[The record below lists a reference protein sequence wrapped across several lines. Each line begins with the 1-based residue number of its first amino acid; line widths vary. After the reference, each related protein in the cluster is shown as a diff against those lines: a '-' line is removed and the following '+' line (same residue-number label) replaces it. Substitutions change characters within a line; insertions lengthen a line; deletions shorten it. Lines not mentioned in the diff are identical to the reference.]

1 MEGRDLHRVKEQQ
14 KAGQHQPESSL
25 GDLEVCSRLRRCL
38 CACWRATPEEE
49 QPPAP
54 PARVKEQRKAGHSQP
69 GPRLGDLKI
78 SSDSLAVQPPLTPRS
93 SLGSSLI
100 SAENLLQVPHPR
112 RLEEDAFTW
121 DSHDA
126 NLLEPRG
133 LLSNWTLVVKTSAE
147 RVKEQQKAGQSQ
159 PETSLRDSNDSSDS
173 LAVQPSLSRQSS
185 LGSLLAS
192 AESTVSEDS
201 HLEEEE
207 EEEEETLLEPLPVAS
222 GSQDVEQKSQNVAP
236 VEEATV
242 ESLVGKEDIPR
253 RLQGKDTH
261 LTAPSPWDSLAVQP
275 PLSRRDSLEI
285 LLDSAENLLEVPHHR
300 APRRLEEDSFS
311 WLSSENSIGSEEDF
325 VMETLD
331 QLLQETQDIV
341 EDPDT

>member
-1 MEGRDLHRVKEQQ
+1 MLFMEDKQERVAGGFPLGKRAPGGRGQGGTSQTPEGSGLLTEGRNV
-14 KAGQHQPESSL
+14 
-25 GDLEVCSRLRRCL
+25 L
-38 CACWRATPEEE
+38 CFMIPFSF
-49 QPPAP
+49 Q
-54 PARVKEQRKAGHSQP
+54 
-69 GPRLGDLKI
+69 
-78 SSDSLAVQPPLTPRS
+78 
-93 SLGSSLI
+93 
-100 SAENLLQVPHPR
+100 
-112 RLEEDAFTW
+112 

-133 LLSNWTLVVKTSAE
+133 LLSNWALVMKTSEE

-159 PETSLRDSNDSSDS
+159 PEPSLCDSKDSSVRSAAGGFARERGLPGQNGGTSRTPEGGGLLGKESKCPLVHRQDS
-173 LAVQPSLSRQSS
+173 LAVQPYLSRQSS

-201 HLEEEE
+201 LLEEEE
-207 EEEEETLLEPLPVAS
+207 EEEETTLEPLPVAS
-222 GSQDVEQKSQNVAP
+222 GSQDAEQKSQNVVP

-253 RLQGKDTH
+253 RLQVKDTH

-311 WLSSENSIGSEEDF
+311 SLSSENSLGSEEDF

-341 EDPDT
+341 EDPDN

>member
-1 MEGRDLHRVKEQQ
+1 MAGRRIARVFR
-14 KAGQHQPESSL
+14 
-25 GDLEVCSRLRRCL
+25 RLRRCL
-38 CACWRATPEEE
+38 CSCCRGTPEKE

-69 GPRLGDLKI
+69 GPSHGELKI

-100 SAENLLQVPHPR
+100 SEENLLQVPHPR
-112 RLEEDAFTW
+112 RLEEDSFSW

-133 LLSNWTLVVKTSAE
+133 YLSNWTLVVKTSAE

-159 PETSLRDSNDSSDS
+159 PEPSLRNSKDSSDS

-201 HLEEEE
+201 LLEEEE
-207 EEEEETLLEPLPVAS
+207 EEEEEEETQLEPVPVAS
-222 GSQDVEQKSQNVAP
+222 GSQDVEEKSQNVVP

-242 ESLVGKEDIPR
+242 ESLVGKEDIPHR
-253 RLQGKDTH
+253 VQAKDTH
-261 LTAPSPWDSLAVQP
+261 LTAPSPWDSLAVRP

-285 LLDSAENLLEVPHHR
+285 LLDSAEK
-300 APRRLEEDSFS
+300 
-311 WLSSENSIGSEEDF
+311 
-325 VMETLD
+325 
-331 QLLQETQDIV
+331 
-341 EDPDT
+341 